1 MPLSKA
7 QVEALKHNPLEIDS
21 LLGKPKNRVARIGV
35 ELEGAW
41 KSLPPGTRLEPDGS
55 VFKDPLTETKKV
67 PAGHQAGELP
77 IGPIQPAALP
87 KFMKKYY
94 PHKTDK
100 TCGMH
105 VHMSFESVWHYALLM
120 VPEYQDTI
128 IEYLDRWARAEGFP
142 STHFIYE
149 RLAGKSV
156 YCQKKFWADAQV
168 QYTKKDHDQHRHGHR
183 YTIIHYCGRQMT
195 VEVRVLPMMDTVEQ
209 AIRGVRQVVDIT
221 NACLVVLGR
230 KKEQQERMHLEIAQ
244 NESYEEYIEEG
255 L

>member
-1 MPLSKA
+1 MVLKQEKHSPLD
-7 QVEALKHNPLEIDS
+7 LDS
-21 LLGKPKNRVARIGV
+21 ILGRPKNRVVRVGV

-55 VFKDPLTETKKV
+55 VFKDPVTGSKKV

-87 KFMKKYY
+87 RFMKKYY
-94 PHKTDK
+94 PHKIDK

-105 VHMSFESVWHYALLM
+105 VHMSFDSVWHYDLLM

-128 IEYLDRWARAEGFP
+128 VEYLARWAQKEGFA
-142 STHFIYE
+142 STHYIYE
-149 RLAGKSV
+149 RLGGKSV
-156 YCQKKFWADAQV
+156 FCQRKFWPDLQV
-168 QYTKKDHDQHRHGHR
+168 QAKKDYDQQRPGHR
-183 YTIIHYCGRQMT
+183 YTIVHYCGRQMT
-195 VEVRVLPMMDTVEQ
+195 IEVRVLPMTDTVEQ
-209 AIRGVRQVVDIT
+209 AIRGVRQVIDIT

-230 KKEQQERMHLEIAQ
+230 KKEETQRMQLEIAD